1 MTRRTSTILIVLSV
15 LMIFLLIGGLFVA
28 KKKGWVGADRS
39 TKVAIEQ
46 AELRDIV
53 QTVVANG
60 KIFPEVEVIV
70 TPDVS
75 GEIID
80 LKVEEGDSVKVG
92 QTLLRI
98 EPELIESSVE
108 RAKAAVST
116 AKANAANTSARIG
129 QLQAQLDNANRELTR
144 TTQLF
149 NEDIVSLRDKEQAE
163 TAVLSLEAE
172 IQAMQQSLE
181 AANFNIQSAQATSRE
196 AGKTLART
204 SMGSPMTGIVSSLS
218 VEQGERVVGT
228 SQFQG
233 TEIMRIAN
241 FGSMELRVE
250 VSENDV
256 LKVSKGDSVVI
267 EVDAYYDRTFSGKVS
282 SISNATQSAMAALS
296 NDQVTNYTVKI
307 RIDGE
312 SYADLLKESNRF
324 PFRPGMSASA
334 DIVTKVLKDVLTI
347 PTTCV
352 TTRELEDSEKGETE
366 EVVFL
371 VDAGKVS
378 RVQVKSGI
386 QDDRFVELKEGL
398 LEGSQ
403 VVSAP
408 YRAIS
413 EELEDGTA
421 VKVVDRDDLY
431 GSK

>member
-1 MTRRTSTILIVLSV
+1 
-15 LMIFLLIGGLFVA
+15 
-28 KKKGWVGADRS
+28 
-39 TKVAIEQ
+39 
-46 AELRDIV
+46 
-53 QTVVANG
+53 
-60 KIFPEVEVIV
+60 
-70 TPDVS
+70 
-75 GEIID
+75 
-80 LKVEEGDSVKVG
+80 
-92 QTLLRI
+92 
-98 EPELIESSVE
+98 
-108 RAKAAVST
+108 
-116 AKANAANTSARIG
+116 
-129 QLQAQLDNANRELTR
+129 
-144 TTQLF
+144 
-149 NEDIVSLRDKEQAE
+149 
-163 TAVLSLEAE
+163 
-172 IQAMQQSLE
+172 
-181 AANFNIQSAQATSRE
+181 
-196 AGKTLART
+196 
-204 SMGSPMTGIVSSLS
+204 
-218 VEQGERVVGT
+218 
-228 SQFQG
+228 
-233 TEIMRIAN
+233 
-241 FGSMELRVE
+241 
-250 VSENDV
+250 
-256 LKVSKGDSVVI
+256 
-267 EVDAYYDRTFSGKVS
+267 
-282 SISNATQSAMAALS
+282 MAALS

>member
-1 MTRRTSTILIVLSV
+1 MRSKSTLLIVLAV
-15 LMIFLLIGGLFVA
+15 LLIFLIIGGLFVA
-28 KKKGWVGADRS
+28 KKKGWVGTDPS
-39 TKVAIEQ
+39 TKVAVE
-46 AELRDIV
+46 EVKLRDIV

-60 KIFPEVEVIV
+60 KIYPEVEVIV

-75 GEIID
+75 GEIIA
-80 LKVEEGDSVKVG
+80 LQVEEGDSVKAG

-108 RAKAAVST
+108 RAKAAVNT
-116 AKANAANTSARIG
+116 AKANAANLGARIG
-129 QLQAQLDNANRELTR
+129 QLQTQLDNANRELAR

-163 TAVLSLEAE
+163 TSVLSLEAE
-172 IQAMQQSLE
+172 IEAARQSLE

-218 VEQGERVVGT
+218 VEKGERVVGT

-241 FGSMELRVE
+241 YGSMELRVE

-256 LKVSKGDSVVI
+256 LKVSKGDSVII
-267 EVDAYYDRTFSGKVS
+267 EVDAYYDRTFSGKVTT
-282 SISNATQSAMAALS
+282 ISNATQSAMAALS

-307 RIDGE
+307 RIDSE

-334 DIVTKVLKDVLTI
+334 DIVTKVLEDAISV

-352 TTRELEDSEKGETE
+352 TTRELEDSETEETE
-366 EVVFL
+366 EVVF
-371 VDAGKVS
+371 VIDAGKVS
-378 RVQVKSGI
+378 QVSVKSGI

-398 LEGSQ
+398 SEGSQ

-421 VKVVDRDDLY
+421 VKVVDRDELY